1 MDDDAPAPRKFTFK
15 DKEFTRENVRGTPP
29 APSVHEILRDNLAV
43 QKSVEPEVMPNLR
56 DRRTKRTRD
65 YWFLMISLNSL
76 AALAGV
82 IVGWNTVS
90 SIFLLSFYV
99 IFNVSLPWI
108 MFHVMDK
115 Y

>member
-1 MDDDAPAPRKFTFK
+1 
-15 DKEFTRENVRGTPP
+15 
-29 APSVHEILRDNLAV
+29 
-43 QKSVEPEVMPNLR
+43 
-56 DRRTKRTRD
+56 
-65 YWFLMISLNSL
+65 MISMNSL

-82 IVGWNTVS
+82 ILGWNTIS